1 MLKTSAK
8 TLSLAAALALTTMGA
23 WAQASSTPTT
33 VGTTPQEA
41 RQATRNAVPQA
52 DTATLV
58 RTGPSATQRAGDA
71 THMAQVNPS
80 PSGNSPAPQVSN
92 SQGAMGS
99 NAGTTGNTGTAG
111 TAGTSGATGSMG
123 ASSGAMSGNNNTG
136 MTGTQRDNMGARS
149 TSQRT
154 RNRAARADRN

>member
-111 TAGTSGATGSMG
+111 TSSTTGAD
-123 ASSGAMSGNNNTG
+123 SGAMSGNNNTG

>member
-111 TAGTSGATGSMG
+111 TSSTTGAD
-123 ASSGAMSGNNNTG
+123 SGAMSGNNTG

-149 TSQRT
+149 TSPRT

>member
-92 SQGAMGS
+92 SQGAMGN

-111 TAGTSGATGSMG
+111 TSGATGSTG
-123 ASSGAMSGNNNTG
+123 ASSGAMSGNNSDTG